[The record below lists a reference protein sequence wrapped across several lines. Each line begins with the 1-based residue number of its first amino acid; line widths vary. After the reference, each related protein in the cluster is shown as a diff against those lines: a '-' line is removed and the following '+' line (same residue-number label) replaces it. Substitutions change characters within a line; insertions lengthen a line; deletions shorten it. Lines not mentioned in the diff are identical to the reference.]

1 MRQCWDTDMANG
13 LDTRVMEMPS
23 WLRPKQEWTAAHT
36 LQALNMGAEVKQQQ
50 QRNVLAVRELMLR
63 EQYQTALNEKRL
75 AVLEAQQAEID
86 DLPLLDQYAQNP
98 DAGIP
103 AFKSPKSYQKLQ
115 SIDLAR
121 SRSNLGKQTAADMTN
136 FNQRLAKVD
145 ARDRF
150 AIVDM
155 QRQGAD
161 AADVWDALSIAEAK
175 QRDALAA
182 TRQFAPD
189 AFQKAVEYAQ
199 RLEAIPSTKP
209 ELIAQAW
216 ERVATIAR
224 GGKLTG
230 QAKVPEQGKGE
241 PQKNFIERLKNFFG
255 FGASTEGTVNAP
267 LGPVVLSP
275 GGADTRTQVPQQAPT
290 ASPTALPKA
299 TTAEQVNAEADAALK
314 RGAPPAA
321 VEARRRQLLE
331 QLVVPEMQDA
341 ISQMVRDALEA
352 KPINPVGEPRGAT
365 PPF

>member
-1 MRQCWDTDMANG
+1 
-13 LDTRVMEMPS
+13 MPS

-255 FGASTEGTVNAP
+255 FGAPSIGTTN
-267 LGPVVLSP
+267 
-275 GGADTRTQVPQQAPT
+275 APT
-290 ASPTALPKA
+290 ARPTATLPQGMTAVQAIEQANAAIQAGAPREAVIQRLKSMGLSVEEEGLVP
-299 TTAEQVNAEADAALK
+299 TAEV
-314 RGAPPAA
+314 
-321 VEARRRQLLE
+321 
-331 QLVVPEMQDA
+331 QDA
-341 ISQMVRDALEA
+341 ISQMVREALEA
-352 KPINPVGEPRGAT
+352 KPINP
-365 PPF
+365 